1 MVPRFALSLLFV
13 AFASIAAAHVQDADR
28 AQQPPPPA
36 PTPAPTPQ
44 AQKAPEARRVPRA
57 DVQIEARGVPRV
69 NVQIELTI
77 IDQTG
82 TAAPDKKVVSLL
94 TADQRMG
101 RIRANAETSKP
112 SLGRVGTNLNVDARP
127 SLLDGER
134 ILLEL
139 TLEYTPL
146 RDSDVVRPTNLN
158 ESLTV
163 ILVNGK
169 PLTISQAA
177 DPITDRRMT
186 VEAKATILR

>member
-1 MVPRFALSLLFV
+1 MQMLSRL
-13 AFASIAAAHVQDADR
+13 AFIGFCLAFTLTTVSAQGAD
-28 AQQPPPPA
+28 QQPTPQPPPPKAA
-36 PTPAPTPQ
+36 PPPPSSPPQ
-44 AQKAPEARRVPRA
+44 VLLPRA
-57 DVQIEARGVPRV
+57 PRGQDV
-69 NVQIELTI
+69 NVQIEITI
-77 IDQTG
+77 NDQTG
-82 TAAPDKKVVSLL
+82 TAAPEKKTVSLL
-94 TADQRMG
+94 VADRSMG
-101 RIRANAETSKP
+101 RVRANAETSKP

-127 SLLDGER
+127 TLLDSGR

-177 DPITDRRMT
+177 DPISDRRMT
-186 VEAKATILR
+186 VEVKATILK